1 MNFKELKSFVAISKY
16 KNFSK
21 AAQALY
27 LTQPTISNH
36 IQTLEEELQT
46 TILVRNSKHVT
57 LTKSG
62 QMLLIHAQKI
72 LNEKEQ
78 IHFLFDQY
86 NGAIAGEL
94 EIATSSIP
102 SQYYLPK
109 ILKAF
114 SALHPQMKF
123 KVQKLD
129 SAGVHKKLAL
139 SEIDFGIV
147 GTQNNDEFF
156 EYEKIMSDT
165 IVLCCDYDLEVSDQ
179 IEIEDLRSLP
189 IILREEGSG
198 TRKQLLQAIKPYG
211 LSPQKMNISGII
223 DDINTIKACI
233 IGSDKYTFTS
243 KMSIQEN
250 LNNKT
255 MKTIEV
261 NGLNI
266 QREFYFVSNKN
277 HTLTPVSKAFKKYI
291 LDQNKKNE
299 QIL

>member
-129 SAGVHKKLAL
+129 SAEVHKKLAL

-165 IVLCCDYDLEVSDQ
+165 IVLCCDFNLDVRDP
-179 IEIEDLRSLP
+179 IEIEDLKSLP

-198 TRKQLLQAIKPYG
+198 TRKQLFQAIKPYG
-211 LSPQKMNISGII
+211 LSPQTMNISGII

-261 NGLNI
+261 KGLNI

-291 LDQNKKNE
+291 LDQNKKNDH
-299 QIL
+299 IL